1 VIERKSLLTSYLG
14 DVGIKISGNGG
25 ADFPR
30 TYLVISH
37 APISGC
43 CSSLNR
49 KFGDILGCFL
59 LEKREVVKLRA

>member
-1 VIERKSLLTSYLG
+1 VR
-14 DVGIKISGNGG
+14 IKIFGNGG
-25 ADFPR
+25 AEFPR
-30 TYLVISH
+30 TYLVLVISH

-59 LEKREVVKLRA
+59 LEKREVVKIRA